1 MRPIVTGSIAT
12 DHLMVFPGRFTEQL
26 VEGKL
31 DKVSLSF
38 LVDELEIHRGGIAA
52 NVTFGIAQL
61 GLRPMLVGSVGAD
74 FADYRQWLEANHV
87 DTRHVRVSER
97 LHTARFLCTTDAD
110 NNQIASFYAGAM
122 NEARH
127 IDLAVILRSDPAV
140 DLVLICPDDPE
151 AMLRHTRACL
161 DCAVPFAADPS
172 QQIARMDGTD
182 LRRLVDGAR
191 YLFTN
196 EYERALLIRKTG
208 WDTGE
213 LLHRVGAWVT
223 TTGPQGAI
231 IESATEPAVPV
242 AAAALGKIAD
252 PTGAGD
258 AFRAGFLAGIGHGL
272 GHEKAAQLGCA
283 MAALVME
290 TSGTQEYFFEPEEF
304 LARLSESYGPRAA
317 AEVAAR
323 TGLTQPTRAEEN
335 IFSTQ
340 DHAAAAIAVGPDGTP
355 DDPEGIP
362 VFASGSPS

>member
-1 MRPIVTGSIAT
+1 MRQIVTGSIAT

-26 VEGKL
+26 IEGKL

-38 LVDELEIHRGGIAA
+38 LVDDLEIHRGGIAA
-52 NVTFGIAQL
+52 NVAFGLARL

-74 FADYRQWLEANHV
+74 FADYRQWLEAHDV

-127 IDLAVILRSDPAV
+127 IDLARILRSEHDV
-140 DLVLICPDDPE
+140 DIVLICPDDPE
-151 AMLRHTRACL
+151 AMLRHTQACR
-161 DCAVPFAADPS
+161 DNAVPFAADPS

-208 WDTGE
+208 WDSGQ

-223 TTGPQGAI
+223 TTGPNGVT
-231 IESATEPAVPV
+231 IESSAGPAVSVP
-242 AAAALGKIAD
+242 AAVLGTAAD

-258 AFRAGFLAGIGHGL
+258 GFRAGFLAGVCHGL
-272 GHEKAAQLGCA
+272 GHEGAAQLGCA

-290 TSGTQEYFFEPEEF
+290 TSGTQEYRFEPEQF
-304 LARLSESYGPRAA
+304 LGRIAKSYG
-317 AEVAAR
+317 AEVTSDVA
-323 TGLTQPTRAEEN
+323 TR
-335 IFSTQ
+335 IRMPSS
-340 DHAAAAIAVGPDGTP
+340 V
-355 DDPEGIP
+355 P
-362 VFASGSPS
+362 VREKV

>member
-52 NVTFGIAQL
+52 NVAFGMARL
-61 GLRPMLVGSVGAD
+61 GQRPMLVGSVGAD
-74 FADYRQWLEANHV
+74 FTDYRQWLESHHV

-127 IDLAVILRSDPAV
+127 IDLGQILRSERDV
-140 DLVLICPDDPE
+140 GIVLICPDDPE
-151 AMLRHTRACL
+151 AMLRHTRACRA
-161 DCAVPFAADPS
+161 CAVPFAADPS

-208 WDTGE
+208 WDAGQI
-213 LLHRVGAWVT
+213 LRQVGAWVT
-223 TTGPQGAI
+223 TTGPAGAI
-231 IESATEPAVPV
+231 VESAAQPVVSVP
-242 AAAALGKIAD
+242 AAALRRTVD

-272 GHEKAAQLGCA
+272 GHEAAARLGCA

-290 TSGTQEYFFEPEEF
+290 TSGTQEYLFQAEEF
-304 LARLSESYGPRAA
+304 LARISESYGSGVAA
-317 AEVAAR
+317 AMAAHM
-323 TGLTQPTRAEEN
+323 PC
-335 IFSTQ
+335 
-340 DHAAAAIAVGPDGTP
+340 
-355 DDPEGIP
+355 DDTKL
-362 VFASGSPS
+362 ARQA

>member
-1 MRPIVTGSIAT
+1 MSPVRQIVTGSIAT

-26 VEGKL
+26 IEGKL

-52 NVTFGIAQL
+52 NVAFGMARL

-74 FADYRQWLEANHV
+74 FADYRQWLEARDV
-87 DTRHVRVSER
+87 DTRHVRVCEN

-127 IDLAVILRSDPAV
+127 IDLDAILRSEHDV
-140 DLVLICPDDPE
+140 DIVLICPDDPD
-151 AMLRHTRACL
+151 AMLRHTQACR
-161 DCAVPFAADPS
+161 DRAVPFAADPS

-208 WDTGE
+208 WNAGQ

-223 TTGPQGAI
+223 TTGPKGAI
-231 IESATEPAVPV
+231 VESATEPAVSVP
-242 AAAALGKIAD
+242 AAELRRMAD

-258 AFRAGFLAGIGHGL
+258 AFRAGFLAGACHGL
-272 GHEKAAQLGCA
+272 GHEGAARLGCV
-283 MAALVME
+283 MAALVIE
-290 TSGTQEYFFEPEEF
+290 TAGTQEYLFQPEGF
-304 LARLSESYGPRAA
+304 VARVSESYGSGVA
-317 AEVAAR
+317 AEMAAR
-323 TGLTQPTRAEEN
+323 IGLAQPARAQEK
-335 IFSTQ
+335 
-340 DHAAAAIAVGPDGTP
+340 V
-355 DDPEGIP
+355 
-362 VFASGSPS
+362 

>member
-52 NVTFGIAQL
+52 NVAFGMARL
-61 GLRPMLVGSVGAD
+61 GQRPMLVGSVGAD
-74 FADYRQWLEANHV
+74 FTDYRQWLESHHV

-127 IDLAVILRSDPAV
+127 IDLGKILRSERDV
-140 DLVLICPDDPE
+140 GIVLICPDDPE
-151 AMLRHTRACL
+151 AMLRHTRACR
-161 DCAVPFAADPS
+161 DWPVPFAADPS
-172 QQIARMDGTD
+172 QQIARMDGTA

-208 WDTGE
+208 WDAGQI
-213 LLHRVGAWVT
+213 LRQVGAWVT
-223 TTGPQGAI
+223 TTGPDGAVV
-231 IESATEPAVPV
+231 ESAAQPAVSVP
-242 AAAALGKIAD
+242 AAALRQTVD

-272 GHEKAAQLGCA
+272 GHEGAARLGCA
-283 MAALVME
+283 MAALAME
-290 TSGTQEYFFEPEEF
+290 TSGTQQYLFRPEEF
-304 LARLSESYGPRAA
+304 LARISESYGAGAA
-317 AEVAAR
+317 AEMAPR
-323 TGLTQPTRAEEN
+323 IGLTPPARAQEK
-335 IFSTQ
+335 
-340 DHAAAAIAVGPDGTP
+340 V
-355 DDPEGIP
+355 
-362 VFASGSPS
+362 

>member
-26 VEGKL
+26 IEGKL
-31 DKVSLSF
+31 DQVSLSF
-38 LVDELEIHRGGIAA
+38 LVDDLQIYRGGIAA
-52 NVTFGIAQL
+52 NVAFGMARL

-74 FADYRQWLEANHV
+74 FADYRHWLAAHDV

-122 NEARH
+122 SEARH
-127 IDLAVILRSDPAV
+127 IDLARILRSEHDV
-140 DLVLICPDDPE
+140 DIVLICPDDPE
-151 AMLRHTRACL
+151 AMLRHTQACR
-161 DCAVPFAADPS
+161 DDAVPFAADPS

-208 WDTGE
+208 WDAGQ

-223 TTGPQGAI
+223 TTGPAGAI
-231 IESATEPAVPV
+231 IESATEPVISVP
-242 AAAALGKIAD
+242 AAALRRTAD

-258 AFRAGFLAGIGHGL
+258 AFRAGFLGGIGRGL
-272 GHEKAAQLGCA
+272 GHQGAARLGCA

-290 TSGTQEYFFEPEEF
+290 TSGTQEYLFQAEEF
-304 LARLSESYGPRAA
+304 LARISESYGSGAA
-317 AEVAAR
+317 AEMAAR
-323 TGLTQPTRAEEN
+323 IGLTGRG
-335 IFSTQ
+335 SY
-340 DHAAAAIAVGPDGTP
+340 
-355 DDPEGIP
+355 DDTKL
-362 VFASGSPS
+362 ARQA

>member
-1 MRPIVTGSIAT
+1 MRQIVTGSIAT

-26 VEGKL
+26 IEGKL

-52 NVTFGIAQL
+52 NVAFGLARL

-74 FADYRQWLEANHV
+74 FAEYRQWLEGHHV

-127 IDLAVILRSDPAV
+127 IDLDKILRAERDV
-140 DLVLICPDDPE
+140 GIVLICPDDPE
-151 AMLRHTRACL
+151 AMLRHTRACR
-161 DCAVPFAADPS
+161 DGAVPFAADPS

-208 WDTGE
+208 WDTGQV
-213 LLHRVGAWVT
+213 LRRVGVWVT
-223 TTGPQGAI
+223 TTGPDGAI
-231 IESATEPAVPV
+231 VESAAQPVVSVP
-242 AAAALGKIAD
+242 AAALRRTVD

-258 AFRAGFLAGIGHGL
+258 AFRAGFLAGVGDGL
-272 GHEKAAQLGCA
+272 GHAGAARLGCV

-290 TSGTQEYFFEPEEF
+290 TSGTQRYLFGPEEF
-304 LARLSESYGPRAA
+304 LARISESYGSGAA
-317 AEVAAR
+317 AEVAPR
-323 TGLTQPTRAEEN
+323 IGLTQPARAEEK
-335 IFSTQ
+335 
-340 DHAAAAIAVGPDGTP
+340 V
-355 DDPEGIP
+355 
-362 VFASGSPS
+362 